1 MATFEELSTYVNE
14 LKEPNKSIVLSL
26 LKDFCYLEAEL
37 NKLQGLPRYVV
48 DPKNP
53 RLQKK
58 LAVHDI
64 LKDLQS
70 QKNDIATKI
79 LRSLDTELTEDSPL
93 AKLLSRFEK

>member
-1 MATFEELSTYVNE
+1 MAKFEELENYITE

-26 LKDFCYLEAEL
+26 LKDFCYLESEL
-37 NKLQGLPRYVV
+37 VKLQGLPRYVI

-53 RLQKK
+53 KLQKK

-79 LRSLDTELTEDSPL
+79 LRALDTEIAEDSPL
-93 AKLLSRFEK
+93 AKLLSRFE